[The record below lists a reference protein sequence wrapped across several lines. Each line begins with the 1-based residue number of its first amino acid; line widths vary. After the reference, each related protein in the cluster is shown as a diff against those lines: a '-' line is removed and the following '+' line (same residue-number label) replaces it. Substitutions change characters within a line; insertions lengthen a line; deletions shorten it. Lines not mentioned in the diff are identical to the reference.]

1 MNIYKFHSDPYSLD
15 FAFKLATIH
24 PEFAYDYAKDVIKG
38 RFPEGEQ
45 AIAKSSKYAYMYAKD
60 VIKGR
65 WPEGEAAIA
74 KHAWWSYGYAIHVIK
89 ERFPAGEEAISYS
102 GWAYSY
108 ERTFDVEL

>member
-1 MNIYKFHSDPYSLD
+1 MNIYQFHTDPETLDLFNESLSKVPEI
-15 FAFKLATIH
+15 AFEH
-24 PEFAYDYAKDVIKG
+24 
-38 RFPEGEQ
+38 
-45 AIAKSSKYAYMYAKD
+45 AKSL
-60 VIKGR
+60 GR
-65 WPEGEAAIA
+65 RFPEGEAAIA